1 MDSFFGIGL
10 PELILILIIA
20 GIVMGPERI
29 GQTARWLGKTTA
41 QMRAISQG
49 FIRQFNAE
57 IGAADESGELKN
69 AWQDVQDLRQQ
80 LDALKSEFT
89 TVAKKTM
96 HETKQAVDESK
107 QVFDDTR
114 KEFENTIMPPGMNGR
129 KSTKNRQESQTQN
142 TKQPSVTNDPPLPLT
157 LPKRIEIADDP
168 D

>member
-10 PELILILIIA
+10 HELILVLIIA

-49 FIRQFNAE
+49 FVRQFNAE

-89 TVAKKTM
+89 SVAKKTM
-96 HETKQAVDESK
+96 DETQQVVNESK
-107 QVFDDTR
+107 QVFEDTR
-114 KEFENTIMPPGMNGR
+114 QELENSIAPPGMNGR
-129 KSTKNRQESQTQN
+129 TPTKPDQESQ
-142 TKQPSVTNDPPLPLT
+142 PSATEEPAPPLT

>member
-10 PELILILIIA
+10 PELILVLIIA

-49 FIRQFNAE
+49 FVRQFNAE

-89 TVAKKTM
+89 SVARKTM
-96 HETKQAVDESK
+96 AETQQVLDESK
-107 QVFDDTR
+107 QVFEDTR
-114 KEFENTIMPPGMNGR
+114 QELENSIAPPGLNGR
-129 KSTKNRQESQTQN
+129 KTTKSVQENKPTA
-142 TKQPSVTNDPPLPLT
+142 TEEDPPPLT
-157 LPKRIEIADDP
+157 LPKRIDIADDP

>member
-10 PELILILIIA
+10 PELILVLIIA

-49 FIRQFNAE
+49 FVRQFNAE
-57 IGAADESGELKN
+57 ISAADESGELKN

-80 LDALKSEFT
+80 LDELKSEFT
-89 TVAKKTM
+89 SVAKKTM
-96 HETKQAVDESK
+96 NETKQAVDAPKKLLNE
-107 QVFDDTR
+107 TR
-114 KEFENTIMPPGMNGR
+114 QELENSIAPPKSMNGR
-129 KSTKNRQESQTQN
+129 KTTQTDPKSPPA
-142 TKQPSVTNDPPLPLT
+142 TTADPSPPIN

>member
-10 PELILILIIA
+10 PELILVLIIA

-49 FIRQFNAE
+49 FVRQFNAE
-57 IGAADESGELKN
+57 ISAADESGELKN
-69 AWQDVQDLRQQ
+69 AWKDVQDLRQQ
-80 LDALKSEFT
+80 LDELKSEFT
-89 TVAKKTM
+89 SVAKKTM
-96 HETKQAVDESK
+96 AETQQAVDAPK
-107 QVFDDTR
+107 QLLKDTR
-114 KEFENTIMPPGMNGR
+114 KEIENSIAPPGMNGR
-129 KSTKNRQESQTQN
+129 HTPKQAAPKPAQE
-142 TKQPSVTNDPPLPLT
+142 KQLAAAEDPPPSLS